1 MIKNKRI
8 LIVGAGGFIGG
19 HLVNHLLKNGNSII
33 ATDIKP
39 KEYWF
44 QDFDT
49 VENHYS
55 MDMKEINNCRK
66 VTKNIHYVFNMACNM
81 GGMGFIENNKAE
93 CMQSV
98 LISLTQIYS
107 LRAKKTELKIFFHQ
121 ALVHTISQNSRKYS
135 LKDLK
140 KTMPILRTQRTF
152 MDGKNYLVNGCV
164 DILWK
169 IME

>member
-1 MIKNKRI
+1 MI
-8 LIVGAGGFIGG
+8 L
-19 HLVNHLLKNGNSII
+19 
-33 ATDIKP
+33 
-39 KEYWF
+39 
-44 QDFDT
+44 

-55 MDMKEINNCRK
+55 MEEEINNCRK

-98 LISLTQIYS
+98 LINTNLLIACKEDRVKRY
-107 LRAKKTELKIFFHQ
+107 FFHQ

-140 KTMPILRTQRTF
+140 KTMPILRTQRAV

-169 IME
+169 IMA